1 MPRALKKAKET
12 YGETP
17 DKGEASRATSRSE
30 PQTVTSPIAS
40 DYFDLFLEQHDA
52 VMLLIDPE
60 SGRILRANR
69 AARDFYGYTAKQ
81 FSRLSIQRINIL
93 SQAEVEREMQAAVAH
108 HRNYFTFRH
117 RLADGVIR
125 DVEVFSSPIQFE
137 NKTCLLSIIADIGAR
152 IRAEQFGQRLEEEY
166 RALFD
171 RVPDGLYRSTP
182 DGRLLAVNPALVKML
197 GYDSA
202 DELLKVNIARDLY
215 VDGRERRKFRGR
227 LDRQGKIHNTAIR
240 LSRKDGGIIYALD
253 NAHAVRNE
261 RGKIMYYEGTLTD
274 VTELL
279 LAEQALAHSEER
291 YRQTFEHA
299 AVGVAETGM
308 DGRCLR
314 VNDKLCEITGYSRHE
329 LLSKTFM
336 EITHPDDLEDDL
348 RQMQEL
354 LVGRRPS
361 FSMEK
366 RYIRKDGNIVWVALS
381 VGLIR
386 NVDGRPQ
393 YTIAVIQD
401 IQDRKRI
408 SETLA
413 RHVNELEMLYEHGL
427 TASMTLEPRQV
438 ANQLI
443 GLMDKKMNWHHV
455 AIRLYSPETNHLE
468 LLALNIPDR
477 DEDYIQQEVDRLNR
491 LISRPGQG
499 LSGWVIQHGETVRSG
514 AVQDDTRY
522 ADTYPGLQSGLY
534 VPMKVGERVI
544 GSIAVE
550 SETPNAFDE
559 SDERLLV
566 TLAAQAGVALDNAR
580 LFLELQER
588 ASEFSVLYET
598 TRDLMIYKDFRTLLD
613 AVSERAA
620 RLLNVSGS
628 GIYLYDAQSRELE
641 LVSLPDGS
649 APLGLRIKLGQGV
662 SGRVAETREPLAVD
676 DYSHWDGRS
685 PLYEGTQ
692 YRSVLAVPMLY
703 GGELVGVLDVYDI
716 QGKNAQP
723 TARIFDEADI
733 RLVSLFASAAAGA
746 VYGAR
751 LFEQVNRRAEELG
764 ALTRVSSALRLA
776 STRVQMMPVILDQLL
791 DLLPADGAFLAFV
804 RAPNDDLLIELA
816 RGSVSGLT
824 AYILPAHKGLSGKV
838 IATRQPITS
847 NNLQLE
853 ENFFRLEGTQN
864 VCAVMVIPLMAQE
877 RVMGVLGVGRDF
889 RPDGSLPEP
898 FSERQQ
904 RLATA
909 IADMAANALHRA
921 ALHEQTALHA
931 EQMAAVSRLGR
942 MLAET
947 TNLDT
952 IYSRLAEGIYAL
964 LPDICGLFISLY
976 DVENQVIRC
985 VYGHIDGMELDVSQ
999 LSLLPFAPAA
1009 GGKQSRVIDS
1019 HQPLIVNSIEPPREG
1034 TVRQF
1039 VGKPDKVAVAT
1050 LYVPMLTDGK
1060 VIGLI
1065 QVMSYT
1071 PGRFDQKDVEL
1082 LTVVSNT
1089 AAVEIENAGLIARYE
1104 RHVQRLTAL
1113 HAIDTA
1119 INSSTDMRLSLRV
1132 PLEQATYL
1140 LNVDAAS
1147 VLLLNPVT
1155 LSLDFT
1161 AGSGFPLSKLSPVSV
1176 RLGEGLAGRTALQRS
1191 LIQSS
1196 NADEIAACFAPGQ
1209 FDQAYFHG
1217 YVALPLISKGKVS
1230 GVLQFFNRVPIQ
1242 ADQEWFDFLYVLGD
1256 QVALAVNNANLFEGL
1271 ERANIELTMAYDAT
1285 IEGWSRALDLRDRET
1300 EGHTQR
1306 VTELTVALARV
1317 MGLPEQSIPHIRRGA
1332 LLHDIGKMGV
1342 ADEILRKPG
1351 PLTEE
1356 EWHIMRQHP
1365 RRAYELL
1372 SPIVYLRPALDIPYF
1387 HHEKWDGS
1395 GYPQGL
1401 KGEAIPL
1408 AARLFAVVDVF
1419 DALTSNRPYRSAW
1432 TLNRALEFIQGQS
1445 GAHFDPQVAEIFLR
1459 FIRERP
1465 LPLRQVDGNL

>member
-12 YGETP
+12 HGEIP
-17 DKGEASRATSRSE
+17 DKGEAARATSRSE
-30 PQTVTSPIAS
+30 PPLVTSPIAS

-81 FSRLSIQRINIL
+81 FSRLSIHRINML
-93 SQAEVEREMQAAVAH
+93 SQAEIEQEMQAAVEH

-117 RLADGVIR
+117 RLADGDVR

-137 NKTCLLSIIADIGAR
+137 NKTCLLSIISDIGAR

-171 RVPDGLYRSTP
+171 RVPDGVYRSTP
-182 DGRLLAVNPALVKML
+182 EGRLLAVNPALVKML

-240 LSRKDGGIIYALD
+240 LRRKDGSIIYALD
-253 NAHAVRNE
+253 NAHTVRNE
-261 RGKIMYYEGTLTD
+261 RGRVVYYEGTLTD

-279 LAEQALAHSEER
+279 QAEQALTRSEER

-299 AVGVAETGM
+299 AVGVAETGL
-308 DGRCLR
+308 DGRCMR

-329 LLSKTFM
+329 LLNKTFM
-336 EITHPDDLEDDL
+336 EITHPDDLDEDL

-354 LVGRRPS
+354 LEGSRPS

-366 RYIRKDGNIVWVALS
+366 RYIRKDGNVVWVALS

-386 NVDGRPQ
+386 NVDGRPH
-393 YTIAVIQD
+393 YTIVVVQD
-401 IQDRKRI
+401 IQDRKKI
-408 SETLA
+408 SEALA

-427 TASMTLEPRQV
+427 TASMTLEPHQV

-443 GLMDKKMNWHHV
+443 GLMDKKMHWHHV
-455 AIRLYSPETNHLE
+455 AIRLYHPETNQLE
-468 LLALNIPDR
+468 LLALNIPGK
-477 DEDYIQQEVDRLNR
+477 DEEHIRGEMERLNQ
-491 LISRPGQG
+491 LISRPGHG

-559 SDERLLV
+559 SDERLLA

-588 ASEFSVLYET
+588 ASEFAVLYET
-598 TRDLMIYKDFRTLLD
+598 TRDLMTYKDFRTLLD

-620 RLLNVSGS
+620 RLLNVSGG
-628 GIYLYDAQSRELE
+628 GIYLYDSRSRELE

-649 APLGLRIKLGQGV
+649 APLGLRIKLGQGM
-662 SGRVAETREPLAVD
+662 SGRVAETREPLVVD
-676 DYSHWDGRS
+676 DYSHWEGRS

-716 QGKNAQP
+716 QRGNARP
-723 TARIFDEADI
+723 VSPRIFDEADI

-804 RAPNDDLLIELA
+804 RPPNDDLLIELA

-824 AYILPAHKGLSGKV
+824 AYILPAAKGLSGKV
-838 IATRQPITS
+838 VAARQPIVS
-847 NNLQLE
+847 SNLQE
-853 ENFFRLEGTQN
+853 EKDFFRLEGARQ
-864 VCAVMVIPLMAQE
+864 VCAIVAVPLMAQDH
-877 RVMGVLGVGRDF
+877 VMGVLGVGRDF
-889 RPDGSLPEP
+889 RPDGSLSEP

-904 RLATA
+904 RLVTA
-909 IADMAANALHRA
+909 IADMSANALHRA

-952 IYSRLAEGIYAL
+952 LYSRLAEGIYAL
-964 LPDICGLFISLY
+964 LPDICGLFFSSY
-976 DVENQVIRC
+976 DVENRLIRC
-985 VYGHIDGMELDVSQ
+985 VYGHIDGLELDTAQLSQ
-999 LSLLPFAPAA
+999 LPFDPAA

-1019 HQPLIVNSIEPPREG
+1019 HQPLIVNNVEPPREG
-1034 TVRQF
+1034 AIRQF
-1039 VGKPDKVAVAT
+1039 VGRPDKVAAAT

-1060 VIGLI
+1060 VVGLI
-1065 QVMSYT
+1065 QVLSYT
-1071 PGRFDQKDVEL
+1071 PGRFSQKDVEL

-1132 PLEQATYL
+1132 ALEQATHL
-1140 LNVDAAS
+1140 LNVDTAS

-1161 AGSGFPLSKLSPVSV
+1161 VGSGFPLSKLSHVSV

-1191 LIQSS
+1191 LVQSA
-1196 NADEIAACFAPGQ
+1196 NAEEIAACFAPGQ
-1209 FDQAYFHG
+1209 FDQANFQG

-1230 GVLQFFNRVPIQ
+1230 GVLQFFNRAPIQ
-1242 ADQEWFDFLYVLGD
+1242 ADQEWLDFLYVLGD

-1342 ADEILRKPG
+1342 PDEILRKPG
-1351 PLTEE
+1351 ALTEE
-1356 EWHIMRQHP
+1356 EWRIMRQHP
-1365 RRAYELL
+1365 RHAYDLL
-1372 SPIVYLRPALDIPYF
+1372 SPIVYLRPALDIPYC

-1401 KGEAIPL
+1401 KGDAIPL

-1432 TLNRALEFIQGQS
+1432 AFDRTLEFIQAQS
-1445 GAHFDPQVAEIFLR
+1445 GAHFDPQVTEVFLR

-1465 LPLRQVDGNL
+1465 LPPR